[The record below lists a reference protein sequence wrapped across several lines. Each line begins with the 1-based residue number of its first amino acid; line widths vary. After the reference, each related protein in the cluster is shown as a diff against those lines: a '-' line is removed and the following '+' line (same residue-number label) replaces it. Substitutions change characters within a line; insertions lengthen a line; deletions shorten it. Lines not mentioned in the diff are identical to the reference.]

1 MRLSFRSFVPTLFAL
16 AALPIAVG
24 CASDEDKTG
33 DEDDDFSSREATLLL
48 FEFDGQLTTDNT
60 FNVKQ
65 AIEDQM
71 LYTIGHLNGDNSV
84 GRLDAI
90 ELTNIET
97 TRLEDEDTNLVKY
110 HAVLPVGWGS
120 KTNLPD
126 SYDLVLPKNL
136 DYDGKNA
143 FTEAYK
149 HDCVDWGA
157 HDVDTGSMW
166 YYYRP
171 DRSSCN
177 LAEEDVVR
185 FTASVTKS
193 ELNTTGKYPEYDK
206 VWEDNE
212 LSVVAIFGKYED
224 GATSGDAG
232 ISAYND
238 FVDDVRRK
246 FDNETVEP
254 ADVPNN
260 PGVDNPDIT
269 VRADLG
275 NGKTLRIHAI
285 LVDNVRTAGAEFNAR
300 YEELSGEADLIFY
313 NGHAGLGANIRALAS
328 KGSFLP
334 GKYQIFFMNGCDT
347 YAYVDNAL
355 ALKKAEQN
363 PDDPTGSKYLDMMT
377 NIMPSFFRSMSGAS
391 QALLD
396 GMLQYDDPMTYEDIF
411 ANIDRS
417 EVVVVTG
424 EEDNTYTPQGPIQ
437 TWELNDAG
445 SVGKGESVSFDAGE
459 LPAGTYTIAIH
470 ESPDAP
476 GGDADLYVAFGRDAT
491 VDDYDHRPWLDGSN
505 ELVEFTLEGPTR
517 VSIMVQGYEYA
528 DAETSAF
535 SLSGRQI
542 IE

>member
-1 MRLSFRSFVPTLFAL
+1 MRLSFKSFVPALFAL
-16 AALPIAVG
+16 ATLPLAAG
-24 CASDEDKTG
+24 CSGDDEPESR
-33 DEDDDFSSREATLLL
+33 EDDFTSREATLML

-60 FNVKQ
+60 WNVKQ

-120 KTNLPD
+120 KTNLPET
-126 SYDLVLPKNL
+126 YDFVLPKNL
-136 DYDGKNA
+136 DYDGKTA

-149 HDCVDWGA
+149 HSCVDWGA

-171 DRSSCN
+171 ERSGCD
-177 LAEEDVVR
+177 LVEDDVVR
-185 FTASVTKS
+185 FTATVTKS

-212 LSVVAIFGKYED
+212 LSAVAIFGKYED

-238 FVDDVRRK
+238 FVDDIRRK
-246 FDNETVEP
+246 FDNETLEP
-254 ADVPNN
+254 ADVPSN
-260 PGVDNPDIT
+260 PGVDHPDVT
-269 VRADLG
+269 LRADLG
-275 NGKTLRIHAI
+275 NGRTVRIHAI
-285 LVDNVRTAGAEFNAR
+285 LVDNVRTAGSEFNER
-300 YEELSGEADLIFY
+300 YEELSGDADIILY

-328 KGSFLP
+328 KGSFEP

-363 PDDPTGSKYLDMMT
+363 PDDPTGTKYLDMMT
-377 NIMPSFFRSMSGAS
+377 NVMPSFFRSMSGAS
-391 QALLD
+391 QALIDAL
-396 GMLQYDDPMTYEDIF
+396 LRFDDPMTYEEMF
-411 ANIDRS
+411 ANIDDD

-424 EEDNTYTPQGPIQ
+424 EEDNTYTPQGPIEV
-437 TWELNDAG
+437 WEMNEAG
-445 SVGKGESVSFDAGE
+445 SVGKGESLAFEAE
-459 LPAGTYTIAIH
+459 LEAGTYTIAIH
-470 ESPDAP
+470 ETPDAP
-476 GGDADLYVAFGRDAT
+476 GGDADLYLAFGRDAT
-491 VDDYDHRPWLDGSN
+491 TEDWDHRPWLDGSN
-505 ELVEFTLEGPTR
+505 EQVEFTLEGPTR
-517 VSIMVQGYEYA
+517 VSILVHGYEYA
-528 DAETSAF
+528 DAESSAF
-535 SLSGRQI
+535 SLSGRQVV
-542 IE
+542 E

>member
-1 MRLSFRSFVPTLFAL
+1 
-16 AALPIAVG
+16 
-24 CASDEDKTG
+24 
-33 DEDDDFSSREATLLL
+33 
-48 FEFDGQLTTDNT
+48 
-60 FNVKQ
+60 
-65 AIEDQM
+65 
-71 LYTIGHLNGDNSV
+71 
-84 GRLDAI
+84 
-90 ELTNIET
+90 
-97 TRLEDEDTNLVKY
+97 
-110 HAVLPVGWGS
+110 VGWGS
-120 KTNLPD
+120 KTNLPE

-136 DYDGKNA
+136 DYDGKQA

-171 DRSSCN
+171 ARSGCN
-177 LAEEDVVR
+177 LAEADVVR

-232 ISAYND
+232 ISAYDD
-238 FVDDVRRK
+238 FVDDIRDK
-246 FDNETVEP
+246 LEGATVEP
-254 ADVPNN
+254 ADTSNN
-260 PGVDNPDIT
+260 PGVDYPDVTI
-269 VRADLG
+269 RADLG
-275 NGKTLRIHAI
+275 NGKTIRVHAI
-285 LVDNVRTAGAEFNAR
+285 LVDNVRTAGSEFNQR
-300 YEELSGEADLIFY
+300 YEELSGDADLIFY

-355 ALKKAEQN
+355 ALKKAQLNE
-363 PDDPTGSKYLDMMT
+363 DDPTGTKYLDVMT

-391 QALLD
+391 QALID
-396 GMLQYDDPMTYEDIF
+396 GMLRHDAPMTYEEIF

-424 EEDNTYTPQGPIQ
+424 EEDNTYTPQGPIEV
-437 TWELNDAG
+437 WEMNDAG
-445 SVGKGESVSFDAGE
+445 SVGKGESLPFDAGE

-470 ESPDAP
+470 ETPDAP

-491 VDDYDHRPWLDGSN
+491 TEDWDHRPWLDGSN

-517 VSIMVQGYEYA
+517 VSILVHGYENA
-528 DAETSAF
+528 DMDASAF
-535 SLSGRQI
+535 SLTGR
-542 IE
+542 EVTE